1 MSTLTKIFVVL
12 LVVFSMTF
20 TAMTVSTVAQTTNW
34 RDTAL
39 KYQQNERIAD
49 TNLRHAHAAHAAEL
63 ATKFDEVR
71 GHLTKISGLETE
83 VQTARTEAARV
94 RLQLAQAAS
103 EKSSAEAMNRGLL
116 AQLEVAEAARSEY
129 RKQRDGLEIGNID
142 LERRNIDLNDRVNEL
157 TARVD
162 VMLEQRRHFEQQLN
176 ILQSENRKLA
186 ARTWGGS
193 STISFEDPGSAASI
207 GVPSGVAAREIRG
220 HVRDADGDLVTISV
234 GRPDGVTEG
243 MIFVMHR
250 KGQYVGDLTISM
262 VDPTQS
268 VGRITVKGPS
278 LSPARGDNVTDEETF
293 RRSRG

>member
-39 KYQQNERIAD
+39 KYQQNQRIAD
-49 TNLRHAHAAHAAEL
+49 TNLRHAHAAHAAGI
-63 ATKFDEVR
+63 ATKVDEIR
-71 GHLTKISGLETE
+71 GHLAKISDLETE

-103 EKSSAEAMNRGLL
+103 EKSGAEAMNRGLL

-129 RKQRDGLEIGNID
+129 RKQRDGLETGNID

-162 VMLEQRRHFEQQLN
+162 VMLEQRRHFEQQIN

-186 ARTWGGS
+186 DRSWGQS
-193 STISFEDPGSAASI
+193 STTSFEDPGSSGSIRAS
-207 GVPSGVAAREIRG
+207 GRVAAREIRG
-220 HVRDADGDLVTISV
+220 HVRDVNGDLVTISV
-234 GRPDGVTEG
+234 GGPDGVTEG
-243 MIFVMHR
+243 MTFVLYR
-250 KGQYVGDLTISM
+250 EGQYVGDLTISM

-268 VGRITVKGPS
+268 VGRITVRGPN
-278 LSPARGDNVTDEETF
+278 LSPARGDDVADAVTF